1 MKTFY
6 RVMLLA
12 FVIGMALLCCF
23 VPWTTTPAGSSL
35 AHNAIGYEPI
45 WSQKFA
51 AVPGSRV
58 DYGAFAML
66 TGAVAFFAIVI
77 GAATFFF
84 RDDRGSE
91 RSDT

>member
-23 VPWTTTPAGSSL
+23 VPWTTTPAESSL
-35 AHNAIGYEPI
+35 AHNAIGYAPI
-45 WSQKFA
+45 WSQKFS

-58 DYGAFAML
+58 DYGALAML